1 MLTPFATT
9 GPAIISFSGGRTSAY
24 MLHEI
29 IQAHGGQLPD
39 DVQVAFANTGKEREE
54 TLRFVYECG
63 VRLRVNIHWLEWR
76 DAKPCF
82 EEVGFNGA
90 SRDGE
95 PFEALIKKKK
105 RLPNWRERWCTG
117 FLKVKVLTA
126 FAASLGWKPGEYAE
140 VIGLRHDEGMRIF
153 RGLENAEKDGRKV
166 LYPLSRAKVVK
177 QQIMAFWKNQD
188 FDLQLNQGEGN
199 CDLCFEKSRETRKR
213 IIARQP
219 HLARWWHRQEVE
231 QDGFFDRRD
240 RVSDLA
246 REVRENPDLLD
257 APIDEEE
264 FDTECGLSCGYTP
277 EASE

>member
-1 MLTPFATT
+1 MLNPFAIT

-29 IQAHGGQLPD
+29 IQAHEGRLPD

-63 VRLRVNIHWLEWR
+63 VRWGVNIHWLEWR

-82 EEVGFNGA
+82 EEVGFNSA

-95 PFEALIKKKK
+95 PFEALIKKKQ

-126 FAASLGWKPGEYAE
+126 FAASLGWNPGEYAE
-140 VIGLRHDEGMRIF
+140 VIGLRYDEGMRIF

-177 QQIMAFWKNQD
+177 QQVMAFWSAQD
-188 FDLQLNQGEGN
+188 FGLQLEPWEGN
-199 CDLCFEKSRETRKR
+199 CDLCFNKGRDIRKR
-213 IIARQP
+213 IIADHP
-219 HLARWWHRQEVE
+219 ASAKWWHEQEVE
-231 QDGFFDRRD
+231 QNGFFDRRD
-240 RVSDLA
+240 RVADLA

-257 APIDEEE
+257 PPIDEEE

-277 EASE
+277 EAAE